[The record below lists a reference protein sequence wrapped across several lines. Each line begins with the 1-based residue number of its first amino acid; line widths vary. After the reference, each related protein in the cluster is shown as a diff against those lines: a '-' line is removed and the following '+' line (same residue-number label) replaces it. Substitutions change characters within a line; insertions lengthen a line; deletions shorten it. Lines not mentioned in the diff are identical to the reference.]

1 MPEHVVE
8 NKLFVFSTGLDPATT
23 IRGQPRKD
31 MDWPATHLAVLDV
44 LLVLNGPV
52 DQDRDQFSAV
62 RATDG
67 GFLNDIWAQSNSLT
81 AR

>member
-1 MPEHVVE
+1 MPEQVLE
-8 NKLFVFSTGLDPATT
+8 NKLFVFSTGLDPATA

-31 MDWPATHLAVLDV
+31 IDWPATHLAVLDV
-44 LLVLNGPV
+44 LLVFNGPV

-62 RATDG
+62 GTTGG
-67 GFLNDIWAQSNSLT
+67 GFLNDIWAQSNSMT